1 MTARGR
7 RYRVDVAA
15 YERWLSARRC
25 GSCQFTEDDELS
37 AENVGAYWAYNVT
50 CKGQFVSVYQMPKRF
65 LKEITDGDC

>member
-15 YERWLSARRC
+15 YERWLAMMHS
-25 GSCQFTEDDELS
+25 GSNSFTADDEIYV
-37 AENVGAYWAYNVT
+37 ERMGEHWAYNVT

-65 LKEITDGDC
+65 LKEYEE